1 MIDIFKMFKNNM
13 KFTRAAWWIT
23 SKNNKWIN
31 SKTLCILL
39 CYQYCWPLLCCNC
52 WRSLILWNSTAW
64 SCLKLLQR
72 TACSSSMRIMFQN
85 HHNMTINPFH
95 ATCLFRY
102 PLKTSENRRFSDVF
116 RGYRMRP
123 VAWNGSKMMINSLYF
138 LLIKNLKKTLRSL
151 FVDGVQ
157 LLKATEPLWGD
168 SIYIFVNQYLY
179 FCPDFLVM

>member
-31 SKTLCILL
+31 SKTLCILS

-102 PLKTSENRRFSDVF
+102 PLKTSENQRFSDVF
-116 RGYRMRP
+116 REYRKTSGMKW
-123 VAWNGSKMMINSLYF
+123 VNSVEKHSF
-138 LLIKNLKKTLRSL
+138 LVLNLKLQLIIRLKTS
-151 FVDGVQ
+151 
-157 LLKATEPLWGD
+157 
-168 SIYIFVNQYLY
+168 
-179 FCPDFLVM
+179 